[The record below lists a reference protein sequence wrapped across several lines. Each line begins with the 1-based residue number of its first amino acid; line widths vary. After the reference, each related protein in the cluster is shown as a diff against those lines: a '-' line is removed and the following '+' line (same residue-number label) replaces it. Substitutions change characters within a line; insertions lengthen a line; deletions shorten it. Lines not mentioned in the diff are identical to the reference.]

1 MPKGFRSRWP
11 YAAGDEVLTR
21 LLKLNATRA
30 GEERAAA
37 LAEAPTDS
45 PQKRRLAKAALHAE
59 QVRQHHETAGT
70 PLPANPSTE
79 VDRLARALNDSA
91 PEHLRKL

>member
-45 PQKRRLAKAALHAE
+45 PQKRRLAKAAKTTRAKK
-59 QVRQHHETAGT
+59 AGGAT
-70 PLPANPSTE
+70 PSQRDLIDPPQGDMFA
-79 VDRLARALNDSA
+79 
-91 PEHLRKL
+91 